1 MRSLPRTAS
10 GRVRTSAEAIA
21 TTTIATPP
29 QVPISL
35 WANTSGPKWVNT
47 LDNQPV
53 ELGMLFQS
61 DIGGFITSVRF
72 YKSTTNTGPHVAH
85 LWAADGTLLAT
96 ATFTNETRS
105 GWQTVNFAQPVAIKA
120 HRTYIAS
127 YHTDHGNY
135 AQDIGFFSNGG
146 VDSGVLHALAD
157 GVSGANG
164 LFQYGPGGFPTSYWQ
179 SSNYWV
185 DVVFVS
191 SVPEQQCIL
200 CWPGV
205 ITGWG
210 RSFPPGTCLRISN
223 PGHVPADSAWRRM
236 ACSKV
241 ATCSKV
247 AMAFRL

>member
-1 MRSLPRTAS
+1 
-10 GRVRTSAEAIA
+10 
-21 TTTIATPP
+21 
-29 QVPISL
+29 VPISL
-35 WANTSGPKWVNT
+35 WANTSRPKWVNT

-53 ELGMLFQS
+53 ELGMQFQS
-61 DIGGFITSVRF
+61 DVDGFITNVRF

-120 HRTYIAS
+120 HTTYIAS

-191 SVPEQQCIL
+191 SVP
-200 CWPGV
+200 
-205 ITGWG
+205 
-210 RSFPPGTCLRISN
+210 
-223 PGHVPADSAWRRM
+223 
-236 ACSKV
+236 
-241 ATCSKV
+241 
-247 AMAFRL
+247 